1 MVRIV
6 ARGEM
11 SPGHPSIETD
21 RNGQGE
27 EKSQASECSKRQG
40 KKVLW
45 GREVGEWGSD
55 NLGPDPSP
63 RWLPCSCAASEGPP
77 LSEAASSCVKG
88 DSSNNPVEFCKGWLL
103 DCVPDTG
110 KL

>member
-1 MVRIV
+1 MGRIV

-45 GREVGEWGSD
+45 GREVGE
-55 NLGPDPSP
+55 
-63 RWLPCSCAASEGPP
+63 
-77 LSEAASSCVKG
+77 
-88 DSSNNPVEFCKGWLL
+88 
-103 DCVPDTG
+103 
-110 KL
+110 